1 MALGQ
6 RVTLHPKFLILGV
19 DHVQTFLLTDYDH
32 TFLLGRQNMYVKNGT
47 NFRNTAVGFFLFLVC
62 SIYKCFCK
70 HHHAPPARH
79 NCELFLPTFAAA
91 SVSQRFSPL
100 CFKVFSALHATWTNT
115 CETEADAT
123 HSCSE
128 SFVPFLEERVTCL
141 AQTFLLIDHDHTF
154 LLTTCRIKNLGSR
167 LKCRLLQK
175 ARQNKTASF
184 LVQSSSQ
191 LVE

>member
-1 MALGQ
+1 MFLQTSSRTPCASQLRAIFANVCSSFCLSTLFTIMLQGVLGATCNLNQ
-6 RVTLHPKFLILGV
+6 HMRDGSRCNP
-19 DHVQTFLLTDYDH
+19 
-32 TFLLGRQNMYVKNGT
+32 
-47 NFRNTAVGFFLFLVC
+47 VGFFLFLVC

-141 AQTFLLIDHDHTF
+141 AQTFFVNRPRPHVFVNH
-154 LLTTCRIKNLGSR
+154 
-167 LKCRLLQK
+167 LQD
-175 ARQNKTASF
+175 
-184 LVQSSSQ
+184 
-191 LVE
+191 

>member
-1 MALGQ
+1 MRAQ
-6 RVTLHPKFLILGV
+6 RARRAREDDSGAVGRH
-19 DHVQTFLLTDYDH
+19 DHVQTFLLTDRDH

-47 NFRNTAVGFFLFLVC
+47 NFRNTAVGFFLSLVC

-141 AQTFLLIDHDHTF
+141 AQTFLSIDHDHTF
-154 LLTTCRIKNLGSR
+154 LLTPSLIKKWRLGH
-167 LKCRLLQK
+167 
-175 ARQNKTASF
+175 
-184 LVQSSSQ
+184 
-191 LVE
+191 